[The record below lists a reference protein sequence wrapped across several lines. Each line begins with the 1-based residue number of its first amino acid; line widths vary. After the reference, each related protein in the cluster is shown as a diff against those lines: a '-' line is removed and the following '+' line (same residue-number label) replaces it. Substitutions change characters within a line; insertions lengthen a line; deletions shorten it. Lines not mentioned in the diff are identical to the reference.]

1 MLVYTINVLQALKEK
16 GYNTTRIRRENILSQ
31 STLQKLREGKP
42 LASSNIDTICG
53 LLECQPGDFIKWVPD
68 SEHAEDE

>member
-1 MLVYTINVLQALKEK
+1 MLVYTINVLQALKDK
-16 GYNTTRIRRENILSQ
+16 GYNTNRIRKEKIFAQ
-31 STLQKLREGKP
+31 SSLQNLREKKP
-42 LASSNIDTICG
+42 ISWANIQTICE

>member
-1 MLVYTINVLQALKEK
+1 MLIYTINVLQALKEK
-16 GYNTTRIRRENILSQ
+16 GYNSTRIRRENILSQ

-68 SEHAEDE
+68 GENAEDE

>member
-1 MLVYTINVLQALKEK
+1 MLIYTINVLQALKEK

-53 LLECQPGDFIKWVPD
+53 LLECQPGDFIKWAPD
-68 SEHAEDE
+68 DETADGE